1 MVPKTAGSANLVTN
15 VLTEPAKP
23 MATQK
28 EATELISTQ
37 KLTENTV
44 FAVLI
49 AISVSHLL
57 NDTIQSVIPAIY
69 PILKESF
76 HLSFTQIGLI
86 TLTFQLTASLLQPFV
101 GLYTDHR
108 PKPYSLAVGMGFTL
122 VGLVL
127 LSRATNFPVI
137 LCSAALV
144 GMGSSVFHP
153 EASRLARMASG
164 GRHGFAQSIFQV
176 GGNAGT
182 SLGPLLAALI
192 IVPRGQQSVGW
203 FSLVALVA
211 IMVLANVGHWYKQ
224 NLHRLKTGTQ
234 AKNREGYPVM
244 SRRRIIWALAVL
256 IALMFSKFF
265 YLSSMTNYF
274 TFFLIDKF
282 HLSVQE
288 AQLHLFLFLFSVAA
302 GTIIGGHLG
311 DRFGRKYVIWGSI
324 LGVAPF
330 TLLLPYANLFWTG
343 ALTIIIGIIL
353 ASAFSAILVYAQE
366 LVPGKVGMISGLFF
380 GFAFGMGGIGSAALG
395 RLADQTSIN
404 FVFLVCSFLPLIG
417 LLTAFLPD
425 LSRQAKKRAI

>member
-1 MVPKTAGSANLVTN
+1 MP
-15 VLTEPAKP
+15 
-23 MATQK
+23 TQK
-28 EATELISTQ
+28 EVTGPISTQ

-108 PKPYSLAVGMGFTL
+108 PKPYSLAIGMGFTL

-192 IVPRGQQSVGW
+192 IVPSGQQSVGW

-211 IMVLANVGHWYKQ
+211 IIVLANVGHWYKQ
-224 NLHRLKTGTQ
+224 NLYRLKTGAQ
-234 AKNREGYPVM
+234 AKDREGHPVM
-244 SRRRIIWALAVL
+244 PRSRIIWALAVL

-265 YLSSMTNYF
+265 YLATMTNYF
-274 TFFLIDKF
+274 TFYLIDKF
-282 HLSVQE
+282 RLSVQE

-330 TLLLPYANLFWTG
+330 TLLLP
-343 ALTIIIGIIL
+343 
-353 ASAFSAILVYAQE
+353 
-366 LVPGKVGMISGLFF
+366 
-380 GFAFGMGGIGSAALG
+380 
-395 RLADQTSIN
+395 
-404 FVFLVCSFLPLIG
+404 
-417 LLTAFLPD
+417 
-425 LSRQAKKRAI
+425 

>member
-1 MVPKTAGSANLVTN
+1 
-15 VLTEPAKP
+15 
-23 MATQK
+23 
-28 EATELISTQ
+28 
-37 KLTENTV
+37 
-44 FAVLI
+44 
-49 AISVSHLL
+49 VSHLL

>member
-1 MVPKTAGSANLVTN
+1 MP
-15 VLTEPAKP
+15 
-23 MATQK
+23 TQN
-28 EATELISTQ
+28 EATGLTSSQ
-37 KLTENTV
+37 KVAENTV
-44 FAVLI
+44 FAILI

-69 PILKESF
+69 PILKDSF

-108 PKPYSLAVGMGFTL
+108 PQPYSLAVGMGFTL
-122 VGLVL
+122 VGLLV
-127 LSRATNFPVI
+127 LSRASNFPMI

-192 IVPRGQQSVGW
+192 IVPRGQHSVGW
-203 FSLVALVA
+203 FSVVALVA
-211 IMVLANVGHWYKQ
+211 IIVLANVGHWYKQ
-224 NLHRLKTGTQ
+224 NLFRLKVGAQ
-234 AKNREGYPVM
+234 AKDREGFPAM
-244 SRRRIIWALAVL
+244 SRAKIAWALAVL

-265 YLSSMTNYF
+265 YLASMTNYF
-274 TFFLIDKF
+274 TFYLIGKF

-330 TLLLPYANLFWTG
+330 TLVLPYVNLFWTG
-343 ALTIIIGIIL
+343 ALTVVIGVIL

-366 LVPGKVGMISGLFF
+366 LVPGKVGTISGLFF
-380 GFAFGMGGIGSAALG
+380 GFAFGMGGVGSAALG
-395 RLADQTSIN
+395 RLADHTSIN
-404 FVFLVCSFLPLIG
+404 YVFLVCSFLPLIG
-417 LLTAFLPD
+417 LLTAFLPN
-425 LSRQAKKRAI
+425 LSKRS